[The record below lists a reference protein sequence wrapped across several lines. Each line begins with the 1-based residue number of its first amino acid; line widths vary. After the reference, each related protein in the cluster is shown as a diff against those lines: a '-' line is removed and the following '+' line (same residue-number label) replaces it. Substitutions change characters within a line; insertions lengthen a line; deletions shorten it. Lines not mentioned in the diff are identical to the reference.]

1 LLVTEDPKDPK
12 LKLKLANVYEYDAK
26 GVRFSKQANLAEA
39 IAAFRKIEADLPKLK
54 SVAALPE
61 ALLYD
66 RQYSDVKKF
75 YEDETNDAPLSYRLA
90 ALAVTDG
97 VEAAQKAFDAAGV
110 DASRQSQFTSA
121 AQYLIFLHEYSAAGR
136 LLRAAMQDEN
146 ESARAEI
153 AMFQKTRRREDARF
167 SQEPPIA
174 LAQHLIYALLDPD
187 DEESWNQLFVPE
199 WRDLVVR
206 TERNDILNVLRSWR
220 VVGRAPVGWATTA
233 DLAVSNAQ
241 FVSEGSDETGYRVRI
256 PDATNNGAMKTVAW
270 IVKLRRAEKRFRPH
284 KREISSPPSNGW
296 TGCARNKPFL
306 GPAGRV
312 GVPKTLAGSQGRRRR
327 NDQRCRQP
335 GSSR

>member
-1 LLVTEDPKDPK
+1 VTEDPKDPK

-121 AQYLIFLHEYSAAGR
+121 AQYLIFLHEYSAADDYSAPQCRMRMKAHAPRSPCFRR
-136 LLRAAMQDEN
+136 LGG
-146 ESARAEI
+146 AR
-153 AMFQKTRRREDARF
+153 M
-167 SQEPPIA
+167 
-174 LAQHLIYALLDPD
+174 
-187 DEESWNQLFVPE
+187 
-199 WRDLVVR
+199 
-206 TERNDILNVLRSWR
+206 
-220 VVGRAPVGWATTA
+220 
-233 DLAVSNAQ
+233 
-241 FVSEGSDETGYRVRI
+241 
-256 PDATNNGAMKTVAW
+256 
-270 IVKLRRAEKRFRPH
+270 
-284 KREISSPPSNGW
+284 
-296 TGCARNKPFL
+296 
-306 GPAGRV
+306 
-312 GVPKTLAGSQGRRRR
+312 
-327 NDQRCRQP
+327 P
-335 GSSR
+335 GSRKNRL